1 MEFSQANFCL
11 MKKLIFASNNAHKA
25 KEIRALLGNIFEI
38 ITLREAGIEI
48 DIPEPH
54 ATLEAN
60 ASEKSTTIF
69 RMTQTDCFSEDSGL
83 EVAALNGEPGVRSAR
98 YAGDRASDEQNN
110 ELLLKKMEGVSKRE
124 ARFRTVVSLI
134 LDGKEF
140 LFEGT
145 CEGNIALQ
153 PSGKDGF
160 GYDPVF
166 IPVGYQQ
173 TFAEIGLEEKSRISH
188 RKKAIAKMNDFLQA
202 LQK

>member
-1 MEFSQANFCL
+1 

-38 ITLREAGIEI
+38 ITLKEAGIEI

-145 CEGNIALQ
+145 YEGNIALQ

>member
-1 MEFSQANFCL
+1 

-25 KEIRALLGNIFEI
+25 KEIRALLGNVFEI

-153 PSGKDGF
+153 TSGKDGF